1 MFVLKNVKYKDILNI
16 EELHIPA
23 RKITVITGKS
33 GTGKTTLLKM
43 LNKLISPDS
52 GEILFKGTP
61 LKEIDSVELRRKVVM
76 LPQFPVVFP
85 GNVKENLILGLKFS
99 GKKIPHDEELRN
111 ILKFVMLEKDLNDDP
126 EKFSGGEKQR
136 LALAR
141 VLLMDPEVLLLDEPT
156 SSLDEKTG
164 IEIIKKVSNFAKN
177 REKTLVIVT
186 HNPELR
192 KFADVLIELK
202 NGRVL

>member
-1 MFVLKNVKYKDILNI
+1 VFVLKNVKYKDILNI

-85 GNVKENLILGLKFS
+85 GNVKENLLIGLKFS
-99 GKKIPHDEELRN
+99 GKDIPHDEELRN
-111 ILKFVMLEKDLNDDP
+111 ILRFVILEKDLNDDP

>member
-16 EELHIPA
+16 EELHIPP

-52 GEILFKGTP
+52 GEIFFKGTP

-99 GKKIPHDEELRN
+99 GKRYHTMK
-111 ILKFVMLEKDLNDDP
+111 
-126 EKFSGGEKQR
+126 S
-136 LALAR
+136 
-141 VLLMDPEVLLLDEPT
+141 
-156 SSLDEKTG
+156 
-164 IEIIKKVSNFAKN
+164 
-177 REKTLVIVT
+177 
-186 HNPELR
+186 
-192 KFADVLIELK
+192 
-202 NGRVL
+202 

>member
-1 MFVLKNVKYKDILNI
+1 
-16 EELHIPA
+16 
-23 RKITVITGKS
+23 
-33 GTGKTTLLKM
+33 
-43 LNKLISPDS
+43 
-52 GEILFKGTP
+52 
-61 LKEIDSVELRRKVVM
+61 
-76 LPQFPVVFP
+76 
-85 GNVKENLILGLKFS
+85 
-99 GKKIPHDEELRN
+99 
-111 ILKFVMLEKDLNDDP
+111 MLEKDLNDDP

-186 HNPELR
+186 HNPELK

>member
-16 EELHIPA
+16 EELHIPP

-52 GEILFKGTP
+52 GEIFFKGTP

-186 HNPELR
+186 HNPELK